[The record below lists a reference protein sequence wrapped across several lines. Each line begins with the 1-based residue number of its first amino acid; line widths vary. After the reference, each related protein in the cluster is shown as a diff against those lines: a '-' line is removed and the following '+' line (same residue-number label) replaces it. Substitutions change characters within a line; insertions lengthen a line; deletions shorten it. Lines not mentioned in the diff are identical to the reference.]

1 MVKCWRMPHHQQEL
15 LDQFRASIER
25 LVPLTPPDVIDEARQ
40 LVDELGKSETT
51 SAEQIRQAFVLFG
64 RKEFPYRKAY
74 EALCAGDEEQRLQEI
89 VLGKLDDVTKASMD
103 AVTKYGVH
111 VLDFVKSSQFEQ
123 LLPDQQTAI
132 DNAIREAHDVL
143 NKQCDDR
150 ATQRQQDFES
160 LVKSWRAKGERIQ
173 SMIEALRTLAERS
186 EVYAPDILA
195 KAREFEDGWSMLEP
209 DPTEEGVQREF
220 DSWVQV
226 LDDSEDE
233 EVLED

>member
-1 MVKCWRMPHHQQEL
+1 MVKCWRMQHPQQEL

-25 LVPLTPPDVIDEARQ
+25 LVPLTPPEIIDEARR
-40 LVDELGKSETT
+40 LVDELGESEST

-74 EALCAGDEEQRLQEI
+74 EALCAGDEEQRLQEV
-89 VLGKLDDVTKASMD
+89 VLSKLDDVTKASMD

-150 ATQRQQDFES
+150 AMQRVADFEA
-160 LVKSWRAKGERIQ
+160 LVKLWREKSERIQ
-173 SMIEALRTLAERS
+173 AMIEALRTLAERS
-186 EVYAPDILA
+186 ETYAPDILA

-209 DPTEEGVQREF
+209 DPTEEDVQREF

-233 EVLED
+233 EALED

>member
-1 MVKCWRMPHHQQEL
+1 MSHPQQEL
-15 LDQFRASIER
+15 LDQFSASIER
-25 LVPLTPPDVIDEARQ
+25 LVPLTPPEIIDEARQ
-40 LVDELGKSETT
+40 LVDELGKSEAT

-89 VLGKLDDVTKASMD
+89 VLAKLDDVTKASMD

-111 VLDFVKSSQFEQ
+111 VVDFVKSSQFEQ

-150 ATQRQQDFES
+150 AMQRQQDFES
-160 LVKSWRAKGERIQ
+160 LVKSWREKGERIQ

-186 EVYAPDILA
+186 ETHAADILA

-209 DPTEEGVQREF
+209 DPTEEDVQREF

-233 EVLED
+233 EALED